1 MYQSLQNEKK
11 LILYRLNVAT
21 NFKFGS
27 THLRY
32 QNQIY
37 LIMGAQNKHMQLPRL
52 LGLHKKQTMQFTFT
66 LH

>member
-1 MYQSLQNEKK
+1 MYQSLQNEK
-11 LILYRLNVAT
+11 ILYRLNVAT

-32 QNQIY
+32 LNHIY
-37 LIMGAQNKHMQLPRL
+37 VTMGAQNKHMQLSRL
-52 LGLHKKQTMQFTFT
+52 LGLHKKQTTQFTFT